1 MKKFSP
7 ALLRVG
13 LTMVFIWFGSNQL
26 LNQAM
31 WVGLIPKS
39 LITLTGISAATFV
52 TLNGIFEIVM
62 VVLLAFGIGIR
73 IVATLLFLHLITIIG
88 DLGLNAIGIRDVGLM
103 FAMLSVAF
111 HGADDYSFDTDTVGS
126 I

>member
-62 VVLLAFGIGIR
+62 AVLLAFGIGIR

>member
-13 LTMVFIWFGSNQL
+13 LAMVFIWFGSNQL

-62 VVLLAFGIGIR
+62 AVLLAFGIGIR